1 MQKRSIFSTPLKS
14 DFEEPKPEPPKESPA
29 VAKTRRRLNRW
40 SVFALI
46 AGSAFLTIVYVSNV
60 LKVRTLLEDIR
71 TLEKRSAAI
80 SYKNEALRTEIVR
93 LRSAERITRI
103 ASTQL
108 GLVQPESAP
117 EVLR

>member
-1 MQKRSIFSTPLKS
+1 MQKRFIFSKPLKS
-14 DFEEPKPEPPKESPA
+14 DFEEPKPEPPKESP
-29 VAKTRRRLNRW
+29 VIAKTRRRLNRW

-103 ASTQL
+103 ASTRL

-117 EVLR
+117 EVLK